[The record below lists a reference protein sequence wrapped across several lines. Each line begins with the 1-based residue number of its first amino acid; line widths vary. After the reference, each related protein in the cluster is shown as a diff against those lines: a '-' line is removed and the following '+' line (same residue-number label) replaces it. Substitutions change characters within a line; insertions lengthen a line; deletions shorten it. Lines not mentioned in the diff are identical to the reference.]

1 MRVTNLTIQNFKG
14 FGDPVEV
21 PLVNTTLLFEPDSA
35 GRSSILHAVS
45 NFHSIVCARSLK
57 PSTEINE
64 TSRLEAVE

>member
-21 PLVNTTLLFEPDSA
+21 PLANTTLLFGPDSA

-45 NFHSIVCARSLK
+45 YLHSIGCARLLN
-57 PSTEINE
+57 PSSEINE
-64 TSRLEAVE
+64 TSNLEAVE